1 MIEILEKV
9 LRIEGKILNDREIT
23 LYSLAVSS
31 FVTITTMIIIL
42 SVSSLFV
49 YLTYEENIFSFKSF
63 VLLLVVI
70 YFLLSMIIYR
80 VIMDW
85 MLCIRKINAS
95 RKGLSKV
102 KKKIERRLDEIE
114 ELEKIK
120 KYY

>member
-9 LRIEGKILNDREIT
+9 LRIEGKILKDREIT

-95 RKGLSKV
+95 RKVLSKV